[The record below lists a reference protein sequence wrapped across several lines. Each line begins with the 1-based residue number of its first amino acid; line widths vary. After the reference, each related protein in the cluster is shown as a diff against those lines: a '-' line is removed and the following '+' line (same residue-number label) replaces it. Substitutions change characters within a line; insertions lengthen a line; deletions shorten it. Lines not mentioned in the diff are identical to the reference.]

1 MKTDQDSEL
10 ISKHS
15 GKSEV
20 LKNCTWAFL
29 VGGAICALGQALCE
43 IYSNLGLADQNAKN
57 LTSISLIFLSIL
69 LTGLN
74 IYPKI
79 ARKAGAGTLV
89 PITGFANACASPAI
103 EYKPEGHI
111 FGIGAN
117 IFKISG
123 PVIVYGLFA
132 GWVYGL
138 VLCVLKLF

>member
-1 MKTDQDSEL
+1 MKNNEYTKL

-15 GKSEV
+15 GKSES
-20 LKNCTWAFL
+20 LKNCLWAFF
-29 VGGAICALGQALCE
+29 VGGTICLLGQALCDGFFAVG
-43 IYSNLGLADQNAKN
+43 INMQNAKT

-89 PITGFANACASPAI
+89 PITGFANACASPAM

-111 FGIGAN
+111 FGIGSN
-117 IFKISG
+117 LFKISG
-123 PVIVYGLFA
+123 PVIVYGLFSGA
-132 GWVYGL
+132 LYGV
-138 VLCVLKLF
+138 VLWIIKLM

>member
-1 MKTDQDSEL
+1 MKSSQYSKL

-15 GKSEV
+15 GKSES
-20 LKNCTWAFL
+20 LKNCAWAFF
-29 VGGAICALGQALCE
+29 VGGAICTLGQVLCE
-43 IYSNLGLADQNAKN
+43 IYQTLGIDSQNAKN

-74 IYPKI
+74 IYPKL

-117 IFKISG
+117 LFKISG

-132 GWVYGL
+132 GWVYGVIL
-138 VLCVLKLF
+138 WITTLL

>member
-1 MKTDQDSEL
+1 MKNSEYTKL

-15 GKSEV
+15 GKSESF
-20 LKNCTWAFL
+20 KNCLWAFL
-29 VGGAICALGQALCE
+29 VGGMICVIGQALSDLYFSLG
-43 IYSNLGLADQNAKN
+43 INLQSAKT

-89 PITGFANACASPAI
+89 PITGFANACASPAM

-132 GWVYGL
+132 GWVYGVIL
-138 VLCVLKLF
+138 WIVKLI